1 MRRAVAAALFCACA
15 GVASAANFRKELLE
29 HDGTSRTYYLSAPK
43 DLAAGEKCPLVLA
56 FHGTGGEGAKIV
68 DNWAKLAQKERFFV
82 AGLKSLDR
90 WNWTMPA
97 DGPDLVH
104 EMTETLLRKLP
115 IDSSRIYL
123 SGHSA
128 GAVFALRLGLLESQ
142 YFAAVA
148 VHAGSFRSSADFAT
162 VRMARRKL
170 PVLIISGDL
179 DPYFPLASVKSTVA
193 AMQAAGIPAES
204 FIMNGDHR
212 YYALGDSVNVRAWEF
227 LKKQSLKAT
236 PRYEVYANPDRSPI
250 GINRGPWPPP

>member
-1 MRRAVAAALFCACA
+1 MNHAKVHEGMRRAVAATLFCACA
-15 GVASAANFRKELLE
+15 GVANAAPNFRKQLLE
-29 HDGTSRTYYLSAPK
+29 YHGTTRAYYLSAPK
-43 DLAAGEKCPLVLA
+43 DLAPGEKRPLILA
-56 FHGTGGEGAKIV
+56 FHGSGGEGAKIV

-90 WNWTMPA
+90 WNWTIPA

-104 EMTETLLRKLP
+104 KLTETLLGKLP

-123 SGHSA
+123 FGHSA

-162 VRMARRKL
+162 IRLARRKL
-170 PVLIISGDL
+170 PVLIISGNRDAI
-179 DPYFPLASVKSTVA
+179 FPLSSVKSTVA

-212 YYALGDSVNVRAWEF
+212 YYALANSINARAWEF
-227 LKKQSLKAT
+227 LKKQSLRAT
-236 PRYEVYANPDRSPI
+236 PRYEVYALP
-250 GINRGPWPPP
+250 

>member
-1 MRRAVAAALFCACA
+1 MNHTKVHEGMRRAVAAALFCACA
-15 GVASAANFRKELLE
+15 GVASAADNVRKQLLE
-29 HDGTSRTYYLSAPK
+29 HDGTSRAYYLSAPK
-43 DLAAGEKCPLVLA
+43 DLAAGEKRPLVLA
-56 FHGTGGEGAKIV
+56 FHGSGGEGRKIV
-68 DNWAKLAQKERFFV
+68 NNWAKLVEKERFFV

-90 WNWTMPA
+90 WNWTIPA

-104 EMTETLLRKLP
+104 KLTETLRRKLP

-123 SGHSA
+123 FGHSA

-162 VRMARRKL
+162 IRMARRKL
-170 PVLIISGDL
+170 PLLIISGDR
-179 DPYFPLASVKSTVA
+179 DPIFTLASVKSTVA

-204 FIMNGDHR
+204 FIMHGDHR

-227 LKKQSLKAT
+227 LKQQSLTGT
-236 PRYEVYANPDRSPI
+236 PRYEAYALP
-250 GINRGPWPPP
+250 